1 MKEDRMRRT
10 LTRVLVGGGL
20 LAAAAVMFAGS
31 AAANARPST
40 VFVSHGSQGCG
51 HPHLASI
58 NAAVAAVA
66 KGGTVVVCRGTYNED
81 VVVTK
86 PLRLVGHHARINP
99 SSPVMRTNSP
109 LYAQTGN
116 NAVTIAAPWVTVRG
130 VTAVGATGDGIFS
143 FANHSRIIGNWA
155 SGNAATGIDLNGSSW
170 SLVKG
175 NVTERNTG
183 GGITLAN
190 DAGGFIPGA
199 TASHDWIVG
208 NVSADNPL
216 GCGVIL
222 ADHLGSTVSGARG
235 IFANVIQG
243 NVLKHNGDG
252 STTPE
257 GAGAGVVLA
266 SPVPGGAVYGNL
278 VVGNRI
284 TASGLAGVTIHSH
297 LPGQRFGGN
306 RVIGNLIGTNNV
318 TGDFGDPFTTGV
330 YVGSVDPLTIVVRH
344 NVIRNNHFGIFTAGA
359 VTVRARGNVYLH
371 VPHHRGSTSPY
382 AG

>member
-1 MKEDRMRRT
+1 
-10 LTRVLVGGGL
+10 
-20 LAAAAVMFAGS
+20 
-31 AAANARPST
+31 
-40 VFVSHGSQGCG
+40 
-51 HPHLASI
+51 
-58 NAAVAAVA
+58 
-66 KGGTVVVCRGTYNED
+66 
-81 VVVTK
+81 
-86 PLRLVGHHARINP
+86 
-99 SSPVMRTNSP
+99 
-109 LYAQTGN
+109 
-116 NAVTIAAPWVTVRG
+116 
-130 VTAVGATGDGIFS
+130 
-143 FANHSRIIGNWA
+143 
-155 SGNAATGIDLNGSSW
+155 
-170 SLVKG
+170 
-175 NVTERNTG
+175 
-183 GGITLAN
+183 
-190 DAGGFIPGA
+190 
-199 TASHDWIVG
+199 
-208 NVSADNPL
+208 
-216 GCGVIL
+216 VIL

>member
-1 MKEDRMRRT
+1 MKRT
-10 LTRVLVGGGL
+10 LSRVLVGGGL
-20 LAAAAVMFAGS
+20 VAAAAGMLVGPG
-31 AAANARPST
+31 AAMAASKPST
-40 VFVSHGSQGCG
+40 VFVSHGTKCG
-51 HPHLASI
+51 RPHFSSI
-58 NAAVAAVA
+58 NAAIAAVA
-66 KGGTVVVCRGTYNED
+66 PGGKVVLCRGVYNED
-81 VVVTK
+81 AVVTK
-86 PLRLVGHHARINP
+86 PLRLIGHHARINP
-99 SSPVMRTNSP
+99 SSPVLRTNSP
-109 LYAQTGN
+109 LYAQAGN
-116 NAVTIAAPWVTVRG
+116 NGVTIGAPWVSVSG
-130 VTAVGATGDGIFS
+130 VTVVGATGDGIFS
-143 FANHSRIIGNWA
+143 YANHSRIVGNRA
-155 SGNAATGIDLNGSSW
+155 FANAATGIDLNGSSW

-208 NVSADNPL
+208 NIAADNPL

-222 ADHLGSTVSGARG
+222 ADHLGSTVPGARG

-252 STTPE
+252 STTAE

-266 SPVPGGAVYGNL
+266 SPVPGGAVHDNL
-278 VVGNRI
+278 VAGNWI
-284 TASGLAGVTIHSH
+284 TTSGLAGVTIHSH
-297 LPGQRFGGN
+297 VPGQRFGGN
-306 RVIGNLIGTNNV
+306 RIVGNRIGTNNV

-330 YVGSVDPLTIVVRH
+330 YVGSVDPLTIVVRR
-344 NVIRNNHFGIFTAGA
+344 NLIRNDHFGIFTAGA
-359 VTVRARGNVYLH
+359 VTVRAHGNTYMH